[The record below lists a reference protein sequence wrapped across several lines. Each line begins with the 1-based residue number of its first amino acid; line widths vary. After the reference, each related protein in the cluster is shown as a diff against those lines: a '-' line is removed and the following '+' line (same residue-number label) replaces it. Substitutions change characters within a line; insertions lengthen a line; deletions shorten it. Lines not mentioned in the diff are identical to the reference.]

1 MIDLDYFKAFNDSY
15 GHQAGDELLADAATA
30 WTAQMRTTDLLARY
44 GGEEFVIVL
53 PNCAQDDAP
62 RVLERIRDRVPE
74 GQTCSIG
81 FACWDGEESA
91 ERLVARADV
100 GFTARSVR
108 AETAS

>member
-1 MIDLDYFKAFNDSY
+1 
-15 GHQAGDELLADAATA
+15 
-30 WTAQMRTTDLLARY
+30 MRTTDLLARY

-62 RVLERIRDRVPE
+62 RVLERILDRVPE

-91 ERLVARADV
+91 ERLVARAD
-100 GFTARSVR
+100 AALYR
-108 AETAS
+108 AKREGRDRIMSASATS